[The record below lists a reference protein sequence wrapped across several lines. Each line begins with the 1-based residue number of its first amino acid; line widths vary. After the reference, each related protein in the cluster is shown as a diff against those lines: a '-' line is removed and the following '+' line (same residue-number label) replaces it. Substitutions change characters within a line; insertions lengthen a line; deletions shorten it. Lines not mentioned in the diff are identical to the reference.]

1 MHHLIILFITLTIF
15 VMVGCIS
22 SLKDTIN
29 ISRELKELRLSIS
42 DPYGNLATAIKQQL
56 DLNNI
61 KLVNENIHNLPILK
75 IMCSS
80 EDIETVSINQDG
92 KSAEKQLNF
101 YVNAQMILPNGI
113 IFPIKTHI
121 SQSIFDD
128 SLKILAKD
136 VENEFIKKEILE
148 QTASQLIFKLLIIHN
163 NFRNKHEN

>member
-1 MHHLIILFITLTIF
+1 MHYLIILFITFTIF
-15 VMVGCIS
+15 VMAGCIS
-22 SLKDTIN
+22 SLKDTIH

-42 DPYGNLATAIKQQL
+42 DQYGNLATAIKQQL
-56 DLNNI
+56 HLNNI
-61 KLVNENIHNLPILK
+61 KLVNENFHNLPILK

-80 EDIETVSINQDG
+80 ENIETVSINQDG

-113 IFPIKTHI
+113 VFPIKTHI

-128 SLKILAKD
+128 SLKTLAKD

-163 NFRNKHEN
+163 NFKNKHKN